1 MKWYLAKIVYRII
14 CGDGNHTPQFDEQLR
29 LIEATDNFQAFQK
42 ARLLG
47 HREQDNFLNVQDKPV
62 HWKFLDVTELLE
74 INNLSDGLE
83 IFSQIKEEPHEKDY
97 LNYVKRKANY
107 LQQLSLEQAAYLN

>member
-29 LIEATDNFQAFQK
+29 LIKAEDNFQAFQK

-47 HREQDNFLNVQDKPV
+47 HREQDNFMNANDKPV
-62 HWKFLDVTELLE
+62 HWKFLDVTEITELNT
-74 INNLSDGLE
+74 ISDGLE
-83 IFSQIKEEPHEKDY
+83 IYSQIIEEPEADIY
-97 LNYVKRKANY
+97 LGYIKRKANY
-107 LQQLSLEQAAYLN
+107 LQQVSLNQSPYLN

>member
-29 LIEATDNFQAFQK
+29 LIQADDSFQAFQK

-47 HREQDNFLNVQDKPV
+47 HREQDNFLNAQDKPV
-62 HWKFLDVTELLE
+62 HWKFLDVTDLTEM
-74 INNLSDGLE
+74 NTPSDGLE
-83 IFSQIKEEPHEKDY
+83 IYSQIKEEPEADLY
-97 LNYVKRKANY
+97 LGYIKRKAKY
-107 LQQLSLEQAAYLN
+107 LQEVSMLCLN